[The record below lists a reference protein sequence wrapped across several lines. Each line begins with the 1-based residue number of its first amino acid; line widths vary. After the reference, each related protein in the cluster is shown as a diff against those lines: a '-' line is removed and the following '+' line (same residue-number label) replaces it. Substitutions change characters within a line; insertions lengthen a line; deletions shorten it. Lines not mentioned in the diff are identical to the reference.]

1 MFKIILTAIILFTLA
16 LLFYAAGQIPGTLS
30 LNYAGTYYEVSLASG
45 LFVLAVFIFLLF
57 VLLRSFYLLKRLYD
71 RRDAAYREKTLKRG
85 FSDLTTGLSALSAG
99 DTQKAKKIAQKLKTK
114 IGAAQGLALFIEAQA
129 ARLEQDEKAVKT
141 HYLAMLDNKQARFI
155 AMRGLIQQ
163 AIRQGDREEARA
175 LLRLAQQQSPAA
187 SWVTEALFRLDVAA
201 RDWDAAQTLIEG
213 KAKRLDMTHKQAMK
227 AALYTQ
233 QSFDANDN
241 AEEALA
247 AAQDALRADPRF
259 IPAYLAKA
267 RALKMQGRDK
277 HALKALAK
285 AYKQDAHPLIA
296 RDYIALFCAQDGK
309 SEQQAIEAL
318 YRYNPK
324 ASLEESPPLKEV
336 WLCYECQNEAKDWSA
351 VCNHCEGFN
360 TLRWGKDHA
369 KPFTEQLE
377 KRLLTDF
384 HTLGV

>member
-1 MFKIILTAIILFTLA
+1 MFKIILTAIILFALA
-16 LLFYAAGQIPGTLS
+16 LLFYAVGQIPGTLS

-57 VLLRSFYLLKRLYD
+57 ALLRSFYLLKRLYD

-114 IGAAQGLALFIEAQA
+114 IGATQALALFIEAQA

-141 HYLAMLDNKQARFI
+141 HYLAMLDSKQARFI

-175 LLRLAQQQSPAA
+175 LLRLAQQQNPAA
-187 SWVTEALFRLDVAA
+187 SWVTEALFRLNVAA
-201 RDWDAAQTLIEG
+201 RDWDAAQTLIEE
-213 KAKRLDMTHKQAMK
+213 KAKHLDMTHKQAMK

-247 AAQDALRADPRF
+247 AAQDALRADPQF

-267 RALKMQGRDK
+267 RALKKQGRDK

-318 YRYNPK
+318 CCYNPK
-324 ASLEESPPLKEV
+324 SPLEESSLLKDV
-336 WLCYECQNEAKDWSA
+336 WLCYECQNEEKDWSA

-360 TLRWGKDHA
+360 TLRWGKDQA
-369 KPFTEQLE
+369 KPFAEQLE